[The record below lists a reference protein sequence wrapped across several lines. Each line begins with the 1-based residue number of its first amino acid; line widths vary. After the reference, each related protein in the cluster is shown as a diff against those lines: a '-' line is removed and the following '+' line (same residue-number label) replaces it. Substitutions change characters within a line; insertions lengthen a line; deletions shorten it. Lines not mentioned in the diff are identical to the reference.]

1 MGPKPN
7 DIYPYKKQKRKRKNR
22 VRGYMKVEA
31 EVGVIQP
38 QAKEHQ
44 KPLETGRVQ
53 GGFSP
58 NAFPENT
65 SLLTTTL

>member
-1 MGPKPN
+1 
-7 DIYPYKKQKRKRKNR
+7 
-22 VRGYMKVEA
+22 MKVEA